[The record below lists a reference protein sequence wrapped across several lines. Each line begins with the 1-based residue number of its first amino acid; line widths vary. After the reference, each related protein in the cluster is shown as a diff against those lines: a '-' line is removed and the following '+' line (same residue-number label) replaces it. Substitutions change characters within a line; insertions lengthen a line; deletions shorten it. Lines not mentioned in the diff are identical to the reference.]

1 MTQINMYSSKEE
13 IEAMTNEQAAE
24 IISKF
29 CSSGKDYDFSP
40 RPHMAKANQLAVKA
54 LSEIDNLKE
63 ENSNL
68 KEIISDLERERK
80 NSFASGYNSGFKAG
94 AEHGFSKGYSEG
106 YKIGRKDG
114 FDAGNFF
121 PGWIEGDK

>member
-13 IEAMTNEQAAE
+13 IDAMTNKQAAE

-54 LSEIDNLKE
+54 LSKIDKLLEENTNLKKTI
-63 ENSNL
+63 N
-68 KEIISDLERERK
+68 DLERENK
-80 NSFASGYNSGFKAG
+80 NSYTSGYNRGYDDGIMHDTCEAYSSGY
-94 AEHGFSKGYSEG
+94 EDG
-106 YKIGRKDG
+106 YKAARS
-114 FDAGNFF
+114 
-121 PGWIEGDK
+121 DK